1 MLLFRYQNNKIIF
14 YTFNEK
20 YFTQKEGTMKK
31 QILNYETLLK
41 VTDAISSTRDP
52 EEIILVTVESVKRA
66 LDVKGCAMFMVNRKT
81 NELALAAAFGLSDEY
96 LNKGPVS
103 ALRSIASSLEDGP
116 VAIYDVTDDPRL
128 QYPEAAKKEG
138 IASILSVPITSLG
151 NIIGALRVYTAE
163 PWEFTLE
170 DVNFIQ
176 AMAQVAGMA
185 IDMCR
190 LNRGLKSSIEILKT
204 MRDPRELKSK
214 RRTPYESVPVSV
226 VP

>member
-1 MLLFRYQNNKIIF
+1 L
-14 YTFNEK
+14 
-20 YFTQKEGTMKK
+20 
-31 QILNYETLLK
+31 
-41 VTDAISSTRDP
+41 
-52 EEIILVTVESVKRA
+52 
-66 LDVKGCAMFMVNRKT
+66 
-81 NELALAAAFGLSDEY
+81 
-96 LNKGPVS
+96 S

-116 VAIYDVTDDPRL
+116 VAIYDVNDDPRL

-138 IASILSVPITSLG
+138 IVSILSVPIMSLG

-176 AMAQVAGMA
+176 AVAQVAGMA

-190 LNRGLKSSIEILKT
+190 INRGLKSSIEILKT

-214 RRTPYESVPVSV
+214 K
-226 VP
+226 